1 MALIKNKGDG
11 NLNTHTVTAEKFSGE
26 EVVDDAGFSTD
37 SNVHVI
43 SLFAESV
50 EIVIPFGV
58 FGFPR
63 RLVGEYF
70 LWRRRR
76 RIGATVVFGRRRAW
90 AAEERGFSGGGGGER
105 RRRREKWREME
116 GNLKGRGKS
125 HCWEKN
131 GLLSFRNEW
140 EESSWNW
147 RHVCNY
153 VWSGPLTRPTRPFW
167 LKRNCIEKQQKQI
180 NKNSFYL
187 NLKCRNT
194 FKV

>member
-1 MALIKNKGDG
+1 MALIKNEGGG
-11 NLNTHTVTAEKFSGE
+11 NLNIHTVTAEKFSGE

-76 RIGATVVFGRRRAW
+76 RIGTTVVFGRRGA
-90 AAEERGFSGGGGGER
+90 
-105 RRRREKWREME
+105 
-116 GNLKGRGKS
+116 
-125 HCWEKN
+125 
-131 GLLSFRNEW
+131 
-140 EESSWNW
+140 
-147 RHVCNY
+147 
-153 VWSGPLTRPTRPFW
+153 
-167 LKRNCIEKQQKQI
+167 
-180 NKNSFYL
+180 
-187 NLKCRNT
+187 
-194 FKV
+194 